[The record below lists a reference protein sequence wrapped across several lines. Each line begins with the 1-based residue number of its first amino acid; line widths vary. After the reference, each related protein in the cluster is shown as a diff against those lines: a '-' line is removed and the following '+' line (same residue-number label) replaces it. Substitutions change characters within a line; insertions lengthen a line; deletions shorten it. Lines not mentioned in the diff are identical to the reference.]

1 MAIGAQRNCSGS
13 NKLCLWMLSGAS
25 AERGC
30 TLPEHQWDADN
41 NTVSLIVQDPASGLF
56 YWIIVCLEKAKTGS
70 IFSCK
75 VSVSLCWF
83 CVKSACFGSAV
94 AKVEQDA
101 WQGWKAACPGD
112 QSCHSSWNP
121 LGLAVRGWA
130 APARALLPVCLPQT
144 SHCGFVGSQS
154 GCSSWWETHISF
166 SGQWVN
172 VVACLELSVFFT
184 TWSQSL
190 RKENWDMPARA
201 WRTWWLS
208 KCVINISIYLLVCIC
223 QMSNS
228 VITLFKY
235 FLQA

>member
-13 NKLCLWMLSGAS
+13 NKLCLWMLSGGS

-144 SHCGFVGSQS
+144 SHCGFVGSQEWVLQLVGNTHQLFRPVS
-154 GCSSWWETHISF
+154 ERGCVFGIKCLFHYLKSKLEAGELGH
-166 SGQWVN
+166 
-172 VVACLELSVFFT
+172 ACKSMEDL
-184 TWSQSL
+184 
-190 RKENWDMPARA
+190 
-201 WRTWWLS
+201 
-208 KCVINISIYLLVCIC
+208 VII
-223 QMSNS
+223 
-228 VITLFKY
+228 
-235 FLQA
+235 